1 MNVKS
6 LRFKYSLIFAVNAL
20 LLILVSLIGFNVGKS
35 TYNSLLTIEENILP
49 ALAAVLNA
57 DRDLYQARVAELE
70 ALDAPSSALAGL
82 IDDYQENAKQAHQR
96 MQKFKELLSDY
107 PGATQG
113 LQSFEQKFNQWKKPS
128 NEVFTLLKNGNK
140 KQAIALSSGQSVQ
153 SFESLRELYNI
164 ATEAAEK
171 LANDIEQQSSA
182 DVGSQLNMLGI
193 IASIA
198 VVLSIL
204 LAYFGPKVLVDSI
217 NRITTRIND
226 ITQGDG
232 DLTQRLEVQN
242 HDEIGELATSF
253 NQFVDLLEGL
263 IGNVNKFS
271 QELNQSVAAIS
282 QKSEQTTEVSK
293 EQNQS
298 VEMIATAVTQMAA
311 AIREVANNANHAA
324 EEINTVNSQTEQGQK
339 VTKES
344 VEHISLLS
352 NTVQEAANVVEN
364 LSQDSDRIASV
375 LDVIRGIAE
384 QTNLLALNAAIEAA
398 RAGEQGRGFAVV
410 ADEVRSLASKTQQST
425 EDIQKMIEALQSGV
439 TQAVDAINKGSTV
452 AEGTVDL
459 AGQTLEALNQ
469 ILESTSK
476 VSEVS
481 ISTATSTEE
490 QSHVTEDIDR
500 NLTELA
506 DKTRINLENS
516 TDSLAAAQLAIEK
529 AEQLN
534 QQLSRFKVSV

>member
-6 LRFKYSLIFAVNAL
+6 LRFKYSVIFAVNAL

-35 TYNSLLTIEENILP
+35 TYSSLLTVEENILP

-70 ALDAPSSALAGL
+70 ALEAPSSALAGL
-82 IDDYQENAKQAHQR
+82 MDDYQENAEQAHQR

-171 LANDIEQQSSA
+171 LADDIEQQSSA
-182 DVGSQLNMLGI
+182 DVTSQLSMLGVV
-193 IASIA
+193 ASIA

-204 LAYFGPKVLVDSI
+204 LAYFGPKVLVDAI

-232 DLTQRLEVQN
+232 DLTQRLEVQRN
-242 HDEIGELATSF
+242 DEIGELATSF

-271 QELNQSVAAIS
+271 QELNQSIAGIA

-324 EEINTVNSQTEQGQK
+324 EEINTVNSQTEQGQN

-481 ISTATSTEE
+481 VSTATSTEE

-516 TDSLAAAQLAIEK
+516 SDSLAAAQLAIEK

>member
-6 LRFKYSLIFAVNAL
+6 LRFKYSVIFAVNAM

-35 TYNSLLTIEENILP
+35 TYSSLLTVEENILP

-70 ALDAPSSALAGL
+70 ALEAPSSALAGL
-82 IDDYQENAKQAHQR
+82 MDDYQENAEQAHQR

-107 PGATQG
+107 PEATQS
-113 LQSFEQKFNQWKKPS
+113 LQSFEQRFNQWKKPS
-128 NEVFTLLKNGNK
+128 TEVFALVKSGK
-140 KQAIALSSGQSVQ
+140 RKQAIELSANQSVQ
-153 SFESLRELYNI
+153 SFESLRELYDI

-171 LANDIEQQSSA
+171 LADDIEQESSA
-182 DVGSQLNMLGI
+182 DVTSQLSMLAVV
-193 IASIA
+193 ASIA

-204 LAYFGPKVLVDSI
+204 LAYFGPKILVDSI
-217 NRITTRIND
+217 TRITARIND
-226 ITQGDG
+226 ISQGDG
-232 DLTQRLEVQN
+232 DLTQRLEVQRN
-242 HDEIGELATSF
+242 DEIGELATSF

-271 QELNQSVAAIS
+271 AELNQSIAGIA

-324 EEINTVNSQTEQGQK
+324 EEINTVNSQTEQGQN

-481 ISTATSTEE
+481 VSTATSTEE

-516 TDSLAAAQLAIEK
+516 SDSLAAAQLAIEK

>member
-6 LRFKYSLIFAVNAL
+6 LRFKYSVVFAVNAL

-35 TYNSLLTIEENILP
+35 TYNSLVTVEEKILP

-70 ALDAPSSALAGL
+70 ALKAPSSAIAGL
-82 IDDYQENAKQAHQR
+82 IDNYQENAEQAQQR
-96 MQKFKELLSDY
+96 MQKFKDLLSDY
-107 PGATQG
+107 PAATQG
-113 LQSFEQKFNQWKKPS
+113 LLSFEQKFNQWKKPS
-128 NEVFTLLKNGNK
+128 SEVFTLLKDGK
-140 KQAIALSSGQSVQ
+140 QKQAIALSAGQSVQ
-153 SFESLRELYNI
+153 NFESLRELYDI

-171 LANDIEQQSSA
+171 LADDIEQQSSA
-182 DVGSQLNMLGI
+182 DVTSQLSMLGVV
-193 IASIA
+193 ASIA

-204 LAYFGPKVLVDSI
+204 LAYFGPKILVDSI
-217 NRITTRIND
+217 TRITVRIND
-226 ITQGDG
+226 ISQGDG
-232 DLTQRLEVQN
+232 DLTQRLEVQRN
-242 HDEIGELATSF
+242 DEIGELATSF

-271 QELNQSVAAIS
+271 VELNQSIAGIA

-324 EEINTVNSQTEQGQK
+324 EEINTVNSQTEQGQN

-481 ISTATSTEE
+481 VSTATSTEE

-516 TDSLAAAQLAIEK
+516 SDSLAAAQLAIEK

>member
-6 LRFKYSLIFAVNAL
+6 LRFKYSVIFAVNAL

-35 TYNSLLTIEENILP
+35 TYSSLLTVEENILP

-70 ALDAPSSALAGL
+70 ALEAPSSALAGL
-82 IDDYQENAKQAHQR
+82 MDDYQENAEQAHQR
-96 MQKFKELLSDY
+96 MQKFKELLSDS
-107 PGATQG
+107 PEATQS
-113 LQSFEQKFNQWKKPS
+113 LQSFEQRFNQWKKPS
-128 NEVFTLLKNGNK
+128 TEVFALIKNGQR
-140 KQAIALSSGQSVQ
+140 KQAIELSANQSVQ
-153 SFESLRELYNI
+153 NFESLRELYDI
-164 ATEAAEK
+164 ATGAAEK
-171 LANDIEQQSSA
+171 LADDIEQQSSA
-182 DVGSQLNMLGI
+182 DVTSQLSMLGVV
-193 IASIA
+193 ASIA

-204 LAYFGPKVLVDSI
+204 LAYFGPKILVDSI
-217 NRITTRIND
+217 TRITARIND
-226 ITQGDG
+226 ISQGDG
-232 DLTQRLEVQN
+232 DLTQRLEVQRN
-242 HDEIGELATSF
+242 DEIGELATSF

-271 QELNQSVAAIS
+271 VELNQSIAGIA

-324 EEINTVNSQTEQGQK
+324 EEINTVNSQTEQGQN

-481 ISTATSTEE
+481 VSTATSTEE

-516 TDSLAAAQLAIEK
+516 SDSLAAAQLAIEK

>member
-6 LRFKYSLIFAVNAL
+6 LRFKYSVIFAVNAL
-20 LLILVSLIGFNVGKS
+20 LLILVSLIGFNLGKS
-35 TYNSLLTIEENILP
+35 TYNSLLTVEENILP

-70 ALDAPSSALAGL
+70 ALEAPSSAYAGL
-82 IDDYQENAKQAHQR
+82 IDNYQENAEQAHQR

-107 PGATQG
+107 PEATKG
-113 LQSFEQKFNQWKKPS
+113 LQSFEQRFNQWKKPS
-128 NEVFTLLKNGNK
+128 SEVFTLLKDGK
-140 KQAIALSSGQSVQ
+140 QKQAIALSAGQSVQ
-153 SFESLRELYNI
+153 NFENLRELYNI

-171 LANDIEQQSSA
+171 LADDIEQQSSA
-182 DVGSQLNMLGI
+182 DVSSQLSVLATV
-193 IASIA
+193 ASIA
-198 VVLSIL
+198 VILSIL
-204 LAYFGPKVLVDSI
+204 LAYFGPKILVDSI
-217 NRITTRIND
+217 TRITTRIND
-226 ITQGDG
+226 ISQGDG
-232 DLTQRLEVQN
+232 DLTQRLEVQRN
-242 HDEIGELATSF
+242 DEIGELATSF

-271 QELNQSVAAIS
+271 QELNHSIAGIA

-324 EEINTVNSQTEQGQK
+324 EEINTVNSQTEQGQN

-481 ISTATSTEE
+481 VSTATSTEQ

-516 TDSLAAAQLAIEK
+516 TDSLAAAQLAIEQ

>member
-6 LRFKYSLIFAVNAL
+6 LRFKYSVIFAVNAM

-35 TYNSLLTIEENILP
+35 TYSSLLTVEENILP

-70 ALDAPSSALAGL
+70 ALEAPSSALAGL
-82 IDDYQENAKQAHQR
+82 MDDYQENAEQAHQR

-107 PGATQG
+107 PEATQS
-113 LQSFEQKFNQWKKPS
+113 LQSFEQRFNQWKKPS
-128 NEVFTLLKNGNK
+128 TEVFALVKSGK
-140 KQAIALSSGQSVQ
+140 RKQAIELSANQSVQ
-153 SFESLRELYNI
+153 SFESLRELYDI

-171 LANDIEQQSSA
+171 LADDIEQESSA
-182 DVGSQLNMLGI
+182 DVTSQLSMLAVV
-193 IASIA
+193 ASIA

-204 LAYFGPKVLVDSI
+204 LAYFGPKILVDSI
-217 NRITTRIND
+217 TRITARIND
-226 ITQGDG
+226 ISQGDG
-232 DLTQRLEVQN
+232 DLTQRLEVQRN
-242 HDEIGELATSF
+242 DEIGELATSF

-271 QELNQSVAAIS
+271 VELNQSIAGIA

-324 EEINTVNSQTEQGQK
+324 EEINTVNSQTEQGQN

-481 ISTATSTEE
+481 VSTATSTEE

-516 TDSLAAAQLAIEK
+516 SDSLAAAQLAIEK

>member
-6 LRFKYSLIFAVNAL
+6 LRFKYSVIFAVNAL

-35 TYNSLLTIEENILP
+35 TYSSLLTVEENILP

-70 ALDAPSSALAGL
+70 ALEAPSSALAGL
-82 IDDYQENAKQAHQR
+82 MDDYQENAEQAHQR

-107 PGATQG
+107 PEATQS
-113 LQSFEQKFNQWKKPS
+113 LQSFEQRFNQWKKPS
-128 NEVFTLLKNGNK
+128 TEVFALVKSGK
-140 KQAIALSSGQSVQ
+140 RKQAIELSANQSVQ
-153 SFESLRELYNI
+153 SFESLRELYDI

-171 LANDIEQQSSA
+171 LADDIEQESSA
-182 DVGSQLNMLGI
+182 DVTSQLSMLAVV
-193 IASIA
+193 ASIA

-204 LAYFGPKVLVDSI
+204 LAYFGPKILVDSI
-217 NRITTRIND
+217 TRITARIND
-226 ITQGDG
+226 ISQGDG
-232 DLTQRLEVQN
+232 DLTQRLEVQRN
-242 HDEIGELATSF
+242 DEIGELATSF

-271 QELNQSVAAIS
+271 VELNQSIAGIA

-324 EEINTVNSQTEQGQK
+324 EEINTVNSQTEQGQN

-344 VEHISLLS
+344 VEHINLLS

-481 ISTATSTEE
+481 VSTATSTEE

-516 TDSLAAAQLAIEK
+516 SDSLAAAQLAIEK

-534 QQLSRFKVSV
+534 QLLSRFKVSV